1 MNAKLFAV
9 IAYKMDEFSFEY
21 IEICFGISTNIINS
35 CSFHY
40 ISHHILRLYTMM

>member
-35 CSFHY
+35 CSLIIFLIIYCVY
-40 ISHHILRLYTMM
+40 IP